1 MDYLLKVPVR
11 LCLQGN
17 CSFSDKLFILS
28 TRSLFCSL
36 HIGILTLKIYFPFDD
51 FVHYATTLRYVSDTA
66 YASPI
71 KTVKWSNFKNKR
83 QAEGF
88 LAYLHFFA
96 PTLFNY
102 FVPWICHDKS
112 LSLKNAVLPP
122 PTTLDQ
128 RQEVFLSKAK
138 GDRIMNFSALPKC
151 GLACKMCSCL
161 GSIRR
166 CQSRGRNFT
175 FFISESALPSL
186 KSSYRKP
193 ADISNDYFSISNGSI
208 FDIVCTM

>member
-1 MDYLLKVPVR
+1 MALFCTGNFFLPLPASSLSWVGHRLIESSMDGLLAKGASQT
-11 LCLQGN
+11 CLQGN
-17 CSFSDKLFILS
+17 CSFSDTKLFRLS
-28 TRSLFCSL
+28 TWSLFCSL

-138 GDRIMNFSALPKC
+138 GT
-151 GLACKMCSCL
+151 G
-161 GSIRR
+161 
-166 CQSRGRNFT
+166 
-175 FFISESALPSL
+175 
-186 KSSYRKP
+186 
-193 ADISNDYFSISNGSI
+193 
-208 FDIVCTM
+208 